1 VTVTLPYPPT
11 TNHAYLVAR
20 GRKVKTQ
27 VARDYAHEVMWRVAD
42 EMRVDPDG
50 EWPTKNDR
58 VAVAIVVTPPDRRR
72 RDLGNVEKLAI
83 DAICAQL
90 GIDDSQIDLLTLVR
104 AEVDRQNP
112 RLVITLEALP

>member
-50 EWPTKNDR
+50 GWPTSDDR
-58 VAVAIVVTPPDRRR
+58 LAVRVQVFMPDRRR
-72 RDLGNVEKLAI
+72 RDLENTTKLCL
-83 DAICAQL
+83 DAVCKQL
-90 GIDDSQIDLLTLVR
+90 GIDDSQIDRLTLER
-104 AEVDRQNP
+104 APVDRQNP
-112 RLVITLEALP
+112 RLVLTLEALT